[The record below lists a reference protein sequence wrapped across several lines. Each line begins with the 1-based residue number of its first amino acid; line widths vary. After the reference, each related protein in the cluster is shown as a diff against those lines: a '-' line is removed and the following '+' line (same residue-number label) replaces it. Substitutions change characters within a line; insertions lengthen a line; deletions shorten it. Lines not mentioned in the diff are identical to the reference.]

1 MLDKDGHPMP
11 LVVQVSKNFAGEKE
25 EKFYNPRDTPFSE
38 TYFPLYLEPGERT
51 TLTSLHLYQN
61 WGRHMTK
68 HWSSLGAWMDYFHS
82 STGVTETTCYVPF
95 KFAGIGGV
103 SIADFRAMSQETF
116 WSGQPQHDNLAGHSF
131 LSFYDGQ
138 NWQHAKYEKHHL
150 PQYGSQLVRHP
161 VELHQCRRI
170 HQGHR

>member
-1 MLDKDGHPMP
+1 MILDQEGHPMP
-11 LVVQVSKNFAGEKE
+11 MVVQVSKNFAGEKE

-38 TYFPLYLEPGERT
+38 TYFPLYLEPGET
-51 TLTSLHLYQN
+51 VTLTSLHLYQN

-103 SIADFRAMSQETF
+103 AIADFRAMSQPTF
-116 WSGQPQHDNLAGHSF
+116 WGGQPQHDNLAGHSF
-131 LSFYDGQ
+131 LSF
-138 NWQHAKYEKHHL
+138 L
-150 PQYGSQLVRHP
+150 
-161 VELHQCRRI
+161 
-170 HQGHR
+170 